1 MTNGLGLLKTTKTD
15 ISWGGALERKFNH
28 LDCINEWRWSMLTNK
43 HFELQCVEC
52 GNAFEQQDPAS
63 HGYVQDCPKCGGFC
77 RVINRWGTC
86 VCGEEI
92 EFSGFT
98 NTCECGRDYNSS
110 GQELAP
116 RSQWGEETGESLADI
131 LSIK

>member
-1 MTNGLGLLKTTKTD
+1 MLNNCWFEVRCTKCD
-15 ISWGGALERKFNH
+15 AEH
-28 LDCINEWRWSMLTNK
+28 MLR
-43 HFELQCVEC
+43 
-52 GNAFEQQDPAS
+52 DPS
-63 HGYVQDCPKCGGFC
+63 PHGYIQDCPKCGGFC
-77 RVINRWGTC
+77 RIINRWGTC
-86 VCGEEI
+86 VCGEEV